1 MLFRA
6 CVLLLRVFLRL
17 SSSLPIELVCAH
29 VATLGPG
36 DAQPDY
42 YPSPSRYTHK
52 VSLDPYRK
60 ASAKIFNVFRTF
72 TAKHQKGGLDEVFM
86 DVTDVVNQ
94 RIMDEYG
101 ADLSKWDREAA
112 VLMDW
117 KRDYSHA
124 GVVFGMPKDGDGKGS
139 AAGASMFLGDDDE
152 DKVEDLDGIQ
162 DEQAEDE
169 SETEYGDLDHDGD
182 EEISEENED
191 AKDVNRAGQE
201 EDGYKSEYEQGIDDD
216 FDLDLKDLEN
226 DFETSWSQPSKP
238 TECDTIQ
245 HQPVVQEHN
254 PQPAEGAADEKSE
267 EELQREKEAKAEER
281 RQKREYLQPFYG
293 IPDDTF
299 EEQFWAELQILK
311 AAEYC
316 NEIRQTVKDEL
327 GYTCSAG
334 IANNRLLAKLGS
346 GMNKPFQQVP
356 SIILVLMA
364 FSRQVE
370 YYL

>member
-1 MLFRA
+1 
-6 CVLLLRVFLRL
+6 
-17 SSSLPIELVCAH
+17 
-29 VATLGPG
+29 
-36 DAQPDY
+36 
-42 YPSPSRYTHK
+42 
-52 VSLDPYRK
+52 
-60 ASAKIFNVFRTF
+60 
-72 TAKHQKGGLDEVFM
+72 M

-101 ADLSKWDREAA
+101 ADLSKWDRETAE
-112 VLMDW
+112 LMDW

-124 GVVFGMPKDGDGKGS
+124 GVVFGMPKDGEGEGS
-139 AAGASMFLGDDDE
+139 AGGPSVLLGDDDEE

-162 DEQAEDE
+162 DEQDE
-169 SETEYGDLDHDGD
+169 EEFETEYGDLDHDD
-182 EEISEENED
+182 HEEVAEENVN
-191 AKDVNRAGQE
+191 AKDVSRDDQE
-201 EDGYKSEYEQGIDDD
+201 DDGYKSEYEQGIDDD

-238 TECDTIQ
+238 TECDTVQ
-245 HQPVVQEHN
+245 RQPVVQEHKS
-254 PQPAEGAADEKSE
+254 PPAEGDADEKSE
-267 EELQREKEAKAEER
+267 EELQREKEAKAAEH
-281 RQKREYLQPFYG
+281 RQRREYLQPFYG

-356 SIILVLMA
+356 SIILMLITFFMP
-364 FSRQVE
+364 S
-370 YYL
+370 